1 MNLLKWV
8 LIFAFAFVVAWVLI
22 FTFTQPPFAEGVPA
36 KIFAYRTPPIPVY
49 VYVTGAFFIG
59 LILGG
64 AVAVY
69 NYITGGMKAH
79 KLNKRVRALET
90 ELADL
95 KAKSDIPSSSS
106 LSQVESLPP
115 PQSHS
120 FPDETPGPDEGVIE

>member
-8 LIFAFAFVVAWVLI
+8 LLFAFAFVVAWVLI

-49 VYVTGAFFIG
+49 VYVTGAFVIG

-64 AVAVY
+64 LVAVY
-69 NYITGGMKAH
+69 NYITGGMKVH
-79 KLNKRVRALET
+79 KLNKRVRALES

-95 KAKSDIPSSSS
+95 KATSDLNSSSS
-106 LSQVESLPP
+106 LPP
-115 PQSHS
+115 PEPHPLS
-120 FPDETPGPDEGVIE
+120 DETPGFDESAHE